1 LTEKIVATLRVVDLK
16 KATSKGRECSIYP
29 LENNKRKRKCYLE
42 REKYSKRVAGIEKSG
57 AAGGNESSLHVLCM
71 ATQ

>member
-1 LTEKIVATLRVVDLK
+1 MKNSSSWKSRQFFYIKIIFDRKNSRNFTSRRLK

-42 REKYSKRVAGIEKSG
+42 REKYSKKG
-57 AAGGNESSLHVLCM
+57 
-71 ATQ
+71 